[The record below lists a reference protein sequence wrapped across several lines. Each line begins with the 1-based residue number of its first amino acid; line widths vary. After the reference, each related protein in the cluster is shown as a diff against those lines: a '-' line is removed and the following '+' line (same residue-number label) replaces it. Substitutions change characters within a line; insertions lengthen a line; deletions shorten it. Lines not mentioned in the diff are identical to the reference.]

1 MRKLSMDELGRKSIQ
16 DFKQARKIPLV
27 IVLDNIRSMHNVGSI
42 FRTADGFLASGIF
55 LCGYTPQPPHRD
67 IQKTALG
74 ATETIDWVYFPTTL
88 QAVQQLKSEGYKV
101 YAVEQVEGSILL
113 NDFEGNPEEKYAVI
127 LGNEVTG
134 VDEEVLK
141 LCDGAIEIPQEG
153 MKHSLN
159 VSIAAGIVAWEFFKF
174 SSNGLQHTDRSSSEN
189 ITGKLKHQLSGSSIN
204 SMTSKNNQN
213 P

>member
-1 MRKLSMDELGRKSIQ
+1 MRKLSMEELGRKSIQ

-74 ATETIDWVYFPTTL
+74 ATESVDWIYFPTTL
-88 QAVQQLKSEGYKV
+88 EAVQQLKSDGYLI
-101 YAVEQVEGSILL
+101 YAIEQVEGSIML
-113 NDFEGNPEEKYAVI
+113 DRFERDPEEKYAVI
-127 LGNEVTG
+127 LGNEVSG
-134 VDEEVLK
+134 VDDDVLK

-159 VSIAAGIVAWEFFKF
+159 VSIAAGIVAWEFYKNVAG
-174 SSNGLQHTDRSSSEN
+174 SPTVTSTLST
-189 ITGKLKHQLSGSSIN
+189 TGTLMPQ
-204 SMTSKNNQN
+204 NQ
-213 P
+213 

>member
-1 MRKLSMDELGRKSIQ
+1 MRKLSMEELGRKSIQ

-74 ATETIDWVYFPTTL
+74 ATETVDWIYFPTTL
-88 QAVQQLKSEGYKV
+88 EAVQQLKSEGYRI
-101 YAVEQVEGSILL
+101 YAIEQVEGSIML
-113 NDFEGNPEEKYAVI
+113 DRFESNPEEKYAVI
-127 LGNEVTG
+127 LGNEVSG

-159 VSIAAGIVAWEFFKF
+159 VSIAAGIVAWEFYKRVAPERMKPETQ
-174 SSNGLQHTDRSSSEN
+174 SKTYVQ
-189 ITGKLKHQLSGSSIN
+189 KLS
-204 SMTSKNNQN
+204 
-213 P
+213 